1 MGYYIDPPDR
11 TKESWLQEHG
21 QEVETPSWP
30 AEDGMVLICLVDNGA
45 FRAAGICYSE
55 AEFDAFR
62 APDHGYQRPRT
73 WYYVPFE
80 KVVDVEPLVQDLLN
94 A

>member
-1 MGYYIDPPDR
+1 MGYYINPPNI
-11 TKESWLQEHG
+11 TKEEWLEKHG
-21 QEVETPSWP
+21 QATETPVWP
-30 AEDGMVLICLVDNGA
+30 APEGAIPVCLVDNGA

-80 KVVDVEPLVQDLLN
+80 KVIDVEPSVEALLN
-94 A
+94 V